1 MVMATRTI
9 LVVMIG
15 VVGLAVG
22 SVAGPAQSAEFR
34 TSVRGKSLVRQ
45 ATYQASDS
53 DAATRSDPADAV
65 VQPAEPLPE
74 PRRSVVRDLPETV
87 LDSTW
92 LEPQAEVAGS
102 GWAGSCGAGCC
113 EPGGCGSGDCGP
125 CVAPCYG
132 WTTWGSF
139 EFLLW
144 WRKHQE
150 LPPLVTT
157 SPLDTPSGMAGVLG
171 ESGTQI
177 LYPTDQ
183 QGGGVRP
190 GARLTL
196 GVWLDPCELSGVGG
210 RFYSLGEMTA
220 NYDVD
225 SNELAILGRPFYN
238 LTLGQED
245 ADLVAFPGYSVGALS
260 VRSDSD
266 VSGGDVFFRRF
277 LCGDGCRRIDLLA
290 GYQFAALDSDLLI
303 SSHRTSIR
311 QQGGSIPYGTVID
324 MYDSFEVT
332 NRYHAGEI
340 GLLGQYDRG
349 DITWS
354 LLAKVG
360 LGNMKQ
366 RAEVR
371 GFTATHVPGM
381 PVTTSE
387 QGLLALRTNSG
398 VYEENVFTV
407 SPELQLNAAYR
418 LTDCIALTC
427 GYSFIYWNH
436 VAQSGLA
443 IDRVLNTT
451 QISGELDGAARPA
464 LLHEDAGFFVHGLN
478 FGVQFVW

>member
-9 LVVMIG
+9 PVVVIG
-15 VVGLAVG
+15 VVGLVVG
-22 SVAGPAQSAEFR
+22 SVAGLAHGAEFR

-45 ATYQASDS
+45 AMYQASDS
-53 DAATRSDPADAV
+53 DAATRPVPAATV
-65 VQPAEPLPE
+65 VQPAAPLPE
-74 PRRSVVRDLPETV
+74 PRGSAVRDLPETV

-92 LEPQAEVAGS
+92 VEPQAEFAGS
-102 GWAGSCGAGCC
+102 DWAGNCGAGYC
-113 EPGGCGSGDCGP
+113 ESGNCGAGDCGP
-125 CVAPCYG
+125 CVAPCFG
-132 WTTWGSF
+132 WTYWGSF

-157 SPLDTPSGMAGVLG
+157 SPWDTPYNAAGVLG

-183 QGGGVRP
+183 QGGDARP

-225 SNELAILGRPFYN
+225 SDELAILGRPFYN

-245 ADLVAFPGYSVGALS
+245 ADLVAFPGYTTGALS

-277 LCGDGCRRIDLLA
+277 LCGDSCRRIDLLA

-311 QQGGSIPYGTVID
+311 QQGSIPYGTVID
-324 MYDSFEVT
+324 MYDSFDVT

-371 GFTATHVPGM
+371 GFTATHVPGV

-398 VYEENVFTV
+398 VYEENAFTV

-418 LTDCIALTC
+418 LTDCIELTC

-443 IDRVLNTT
+443 IDSVLNTT
-451 QISGELDGAARPA
+451 QISGELEGAARPA
-464 LLHEDAGFFVHGLN
+464 FLNEDAGFFVHGLN
-478 FGVQFVW
+478 FGVQFIW